1 MNLNTKPLLQKTAAL
16 ALLLAAVGGG
26 QVHAQDDTVIYGSV
40 VSSMNWGEG
49 GGPGIYSFGTTSATG
64 FTPVKID
71 QRLSAQGGGVYA
83 NGKYYSINVDR
94 MQLSV

>member
-1 MNLNTKPLLQKTAAL
+1 MKFNTKPLLRRTAAL
-16 ALLLAAVGGG
+16 TLLLTAIGGG

-49 GGPGIYSFGTTSATG
+49 GGPGIYSFGTSSATG

-83 NGKYYSINVDR
+83 NGKY
-94 MQLSV
+94 LSLIHI